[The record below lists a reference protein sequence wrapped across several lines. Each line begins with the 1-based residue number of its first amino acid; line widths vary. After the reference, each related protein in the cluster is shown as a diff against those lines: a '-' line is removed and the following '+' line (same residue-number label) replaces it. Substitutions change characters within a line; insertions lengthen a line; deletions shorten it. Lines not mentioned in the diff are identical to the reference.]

1 MTRAPE
7 MALPE
12 VTIAVSEE
20 EQSFVSIRRFGL
32 MVGVTFSTLLALVAF
47 TPLSEVYF
55 RSLLGMTAEL
65 TSLARN
71 GAAFALL
78 MPLAMSF
85 VTVSRGM
92 LTSRHNTRPQAIA
105 MVLELATLILVLAVG
120 VGMLQLPGIA
130 VATFGLS
137 LALIIEA
144 LFLWLVLSRFP
155 LLSKLFPSRARL
167 SKS

>member
-1 MTRAPE
+1 
-7 MALPE
+7 
-12 VTIAVSEE
+12 
-20 EQSFVSIRRFGL
+20 
-32 MVGVTFSTLLALVAF
+32 
-47 TPLSEVYF
+47 
-55 RSLLGMTAEL
+55 
-65 TSLARN
+65 
-71 GAAFALL
+71 
-78 MPLAMSF
+78 
-85 VTVSRGM
+85 
-92 LTSRHNTRPQAIA
+92 PQAIA